1 MSPGQYSRV
10 SLYCIVAR
18 VHCEA
23 LIDLSHLS
31 LTNQSKCIKHL
42 PKSILSWPY
51 SSVRLEPRTSTR
63 LCWLVGISVHTSGE
77 SRQSKRSHLP
87 SCLHEKAHRSANAR
101 TGKPILNEHPYIS
114 AINQGEKELE

>member
-31 LTNQSKCIKHL
+31 LTNQSKCIKHF

-63 LCWLVGISVHTSGE
+63 RSMPAILAHDDLLLQPIITQLSRWHLSVLGYS
-77 SRQSKRSHLP
+77 
-87 SCLHEKAHRSANAR
+87 
-101 TGKPILNEHPYIS
+101 IS
-114 AINQGEKELE
+114 ASFIFVLFLVLDPI